1 MRRAEAS
8 RLSIASISAR
18 LGLAAVVAWRVTETL
33 AVAQRNARDGDAF
46 GWGDG
51 KAAVE
56 SAARAADDKDGFVA
70 GGGLGKDHR
79 GPGMVSL
86 VHRHLGRDTSARP
99 DPARHGGEIIIAQP
113 GDQMRAAP
121 RHGAGHRL
129 I

>member
-1 MRRAEAS
+1 
-8 RLSIASISAR
+8 LSIASISAR
-18 LGLAAVVAWRVTETL
+18 LGVAAVVAWRVTETL
-33 AVAQRNARDGDAF
+33 AVAVAQRNARDGDAF

-113 GDQMRAAP
+113 GDQMRAAL